1 MKPDSN
7 KTLWGLLVIFTS
19 VLTIFVT
26 TYVSAYTINTYN
38 HSEGDAYIS
47 PIGYFTLID
56 GSQLLRFYRPLNNGK
71 CNEPDLHIRLLHV
84 NGTMTPLVVQNFSI
98 PKFNFCRVDTDVLS
112 SDYIIVTNLG
122 RNNLF
127 YILYYN
133 ISDTDYSLPFGRFI
147 AEVDL
152 DGNILGEN
160 WLGHNNY
167 YNGSIVGRLGKFK
180 FIFDSS
186 DTFYYMKLADIHD
199 PDTLEW
205 QKFKITPTGRL
216 QKGESG
222 LISRKDLNLQY
233 NNPIYSFL
241 TIDSG
246 LGFVYSKRYS
256 SQVNAE
262 LQPSLY
268 IYVNFY
274 KPENENK
281 KLTEPFIIYQ
291 TSTPNLSMNFAM
303 CSVDDKGIGYQCVIQ
318 LRKTTEIDPL
328 NKDIYYG
335 HNLVLIVSFL
345 SSGSV
350 TRIVQLT
357 GNYAKAD
364 LVVKV
369 PFVYGGYLLMYK
381 NSVLGVDGVRGCLLR
396 GDIFDTN
403 DMFNSTWDIPPDFTI
418 QSPCIIIYNF
428 IYKTFDMIWKITPTD
443 LTIVSTDVPTFL
455 YIEDSELALK
465 SAKISSVNP
474 KYGETI
480 TLGRTTLEINYE
492 VPISLSIRNITIYQ
506 VNGTNILMRQTTS
519 GKASEFFT
527 IEQNKITLK
536 VLPSTFNVPSAEYH
550 ISIDPNFVMQ
560 KEINEPIDR
569 LQHSSWVVITDA
581 FNDTYA
587 ESFTGSIRLIPEG
600 TNLFYQNKKEFID
613 QLLQEIS
620 LILPVDRDR
629 LKIKDHQ
636 QVDSSTKFEQLIIPL
651 QIEPTR
657 NLSQRNT
664 NNLYHD
670 LNHMILNKQYTE
682 ISNYQYASLLDQSY
696 GYKLN
701 AGIKDIIRDNKE
713 TILAAIVVFF
723 IIIIVFLWAKRKGE
737 SEDNEENEENED
749 EERSNMI
756 ILKVGLSLMDFVLDG
771 LFIYKN
777 GYDIKILF
785 IPSLVIF
792 AFASIFNLILAMSL
806 IISENFKH
814 DNFKEWLKKNS
825 IVASIFT
832 LFSATNVEVLN
843 ILSSKIGGFK
853 MFSANFMDNT
863 ISIIFWSSIVNFV
876 VKDIPQFGI
885 QVYYITHVISYNVIP
900 FLTLV
905 TSSAMIVLNI
915 IGKLY
920 NIIIECQKRS
930 SGNDD
935 DYDDD
940 DDKEA
945 IEA

>member
-1 MKPDSN
+1 
-7 KTLWGLLVIFTS
+7 
-19 VLTIFVT
+19 
-26 TYVSAYTINTYN
+26 
-38 HSEGDAYIS
+38 
-47 PIGYFTLID
+47 
-56 GSQLLRFYRPLNNGK
+56 
-71 CNEPDLHIRLLHV
+71 
-84 NGTMTPLVVQNFSI
+84 
-98 PKFNFCRVDTDVLS
+98 
-112 SDYIIVTNLG
+112 
-122 RNNLF
+122 
-127 YILYYN
+127 
-133 ISDTDYSLPFGRFI
+133 
-147 AEVDL
+147 
-152 DGNILGEN
+152 
-160 WLGHNNY
+160 
-167 YNGSIVGRLGKFK
+167 
-180 FIFDSS
+180 
-186 DTFYYMKLADIHD
+186 
-199 PDTLEW
+199 
-205 QKFKITPTGRL
+205 
-216 QKGESG
+216 
-222 LISRKDLNLQY
+222 
-233 NNPIYSFL
+233 
-241 TIDSG
+241 
-246 LGFVYSKRYS
+246 
-256 SQVNAE
+256 
-262 LQPSLY
+262 
-268 IYVNFY
+268 
-274 KPENENK
+274 
-281 KLTEPFIIYQ
+281 
-291 TSTPNLSMNFAM
+291 
-303 CSVDDKGIGYQCVIQ
+303 
-318 LRKTTEIDPL
+318 
-328 NKDIYYG
+328 
-335 HNLVLIVSFL
+335 
-345 SSGSV
+345 
-350 TRIVQLT
+350 
-357 GNYAKAD
+357 
-364 LVVKV
+364 
-369 PFVYGGYLLMYK
+369 
-381 NSVLGVDGVRGCLLR
+381 
-396 GDIFDTN
+396 
-403 DMFNSTWDIPPDFTI
+403 
-418 QSPCIIIYNF
+418 
-428 IYKTFDMIWKITPTD
+428 MIWKITPTD

-600 TNLFYQNKKEFID
+600 TKLFYQNKKEFVD

>member
-152 DGNILGEN
+152 DGNILG
-160 WLGHNNY
+160 
-167 YNGSIVGRLGKFK
+167 
-180 FIFDSS
+180 
-186 DTFYYMKLADIHD
+186 
-199 PDTLEW
+199 
-205 QKFKITPTGRL
+205 
-216 QKGESG
+216 
-222 LISRKDLNLQY
+222 
-233 NNPIYSFL
+233 
-241 TIDSG
+241 
-246 LGFVYSKRYS
+246 
-256 SQVNAE
+256 
-262 LQPSLY
+262 
-268 IYVNFY
+268 
-274 KPENENK
+274 
-281 KLTEPFIIYQ
+281 
-291 TSTPNLSMNFAM
+291 
-303 CSVDDKGIGYQCVIQ
+303 
-318 LRKTTEIDPL
+318 
-328 NKDIYYG
+328 
-335 HNLVLIVSFL
+335 
-345 SSGSV
+345 
-350 TRIVQLT
+350 
-357 GNYAKAD
+357 
-364 LVVKV
+364 
-369 PFVYGGYLLMYK
+369 
-381 NSVLGVDGVRGCLLR
+381 
-396 GDIFDTN
+396 
-403 DMFNSTWDIPPDFTI
+403 
-418 QSPCIIIYNF
+418 
-428 IYKTFDMIWKITPTD
+428 
-443 LTIVSTDVPTFL
+443 
-455 YIEDSELALK
+455 
-465 SAKISSVNP
+465 
-474 KYGETI
+474 
-480 TLGRTTLEINYE
+480 
-492 VPISLSIRNITIYQ
+492 
-506 VNGTNILMRQTTS
+506 
-519 GKASEFFT
+519 
-527 IEQNKITLK
+527 
-536 VLPSTFNVPSAEYH
+536 
-550 ISIDPNFVMQ
+550 
-560 KEINEPIDR
+560 
-569 LQHSSWVVITDA
+569 
-581 FNDTYA
+581 
-587 ESFTGSIRLIPEG
+587 
-600 TNLFYQNKKEFID
+600 
-613 QLLQEIS
+613 
-620 LILPVDRDR
+620 

-737 SEDNEENEENED
+737 SNKVNEDNEENEENED

-771 LFIYKN
+771 
-777 GYDIKILF
+777 
-785 IPSLVIF
+785 LVIF

-885 QVYYITHVISYNVIP
+885 QVYYITHIISYNVIP

-915 IGKLY
+915 IGKSY
-920 NIIIECQKRS
+920 NIMIECQKRR
-930 SGNDD
+930 
-935 DYDDD
+935 DDD
-940 DDKEA
+940 DDDDDEDKEA

>member
-1 MKPDSN
+1 MKPNSN
-7 KTLWGLLVIFTS
+7 KTLWSLLVIFTS

-47 PIGYFTLID
+47 PMGYFTLTD
-56 GSQLLRFYRPLNNGK
+56 GSQLLRFYRPLNNRK
-71 CNEPDLHIRLLHV
+71 CNEPDLHLRVLHV
-84 NGTMTPLVVQNFSI
+84 NGTMSPFVVQNFSI
-98 PKFNFCRVDTDVLS
+98 PKF
-112 SDYIIVTNLG
+112 
-122 RNNLF
+122 
-127 YILYYN
+127 
-133 ISDTDYSLPFGRFI
+133 I
-147 AEVDL
+147 AEVDS

-160 WLGHNNY
+160 WLGYNNY

-180 FIFDSS
+180 FIFDLS

-205 QKFKITPTGRL
+205 QKFKITPITGRL

-222 LISRKDLNLQY
+222 VISRKDLNLQY
-233 NNPIYSFL
+233 DNPIYSFL

-246 LGFVYSKRYS
+246 LGFIYSKRYS

-303 CSVDDKGIGYQCVIQ
+303 CSVDIKGIGYQCVIQ

-364 LVVKV
+364 SVVKV
-369 PFVYGGYLLMYK
+369 PLIYGGYLLMYR
-381 NSVLGVDGVRGCLLR
+381 NSVLDVDGVQGCLLG

-403 DMFNSTWDIPPDFTI
+403 DMFNSTWDIPPNFTI
-418 QSPCIIIYNF
+418 QSPCIFIYNF

-455 YIEDSELALK
+455 YIEG
-465 SAKISSVNP
+465 SVNP
-474 KYGETI
+474 KYGKTI
-480 TLGRTTLEINYE
+480 TLGRNTLEINYE

-569 LQHSSWVVITDA
+569 LQHSSWVVITEA
-581 FNDTYA
+581 FEDTYA

-600 TNLFYQNKKEFID
+600 TKLFYQNKKEFID

-636 QVDSSTKFEQLIIPL
+636 QVDSSTQFEQLIIPL

-670 LNHMILNKQYTE
+670 LNHMILNKQYTV
-682 ISNYQYASLLDQSY
+682 ISKYQYASLLDQSY

-701 AGIKDIIRDNKE
+701 AGIKEIIRDNKE
-713 TILAAIVVFF
+713 TILSAIVVLF
-723 IIIIVFLWAKRKGE
+723 IIIL
-737 SEDNEENEENED
+737 D

-792 AFASIFNLILAMSL
+792 AFASIFNLILALSL
-806 IISENFKH
+806 IIYENFKH
-814 DNFKEWLKKNS
+814 DKFKEWLKKNS

-843 ILSSKIGGFK
+843 VLTSKIGGFK
-853 MFSANFMDNT
+853 MFSATFKKNT
-863 ISIIFWSSIVNFV
+863 ISTIFWLSVTNFI

-885 QVYYITHVISYNVIP
+885 Q
-900 FLTLV
+900 
-905 TSSAMIVLNI
+905 
-915 IGKLY
+915 
-920 NIIIECQKRS
+920 
-930 SGNDD
+930 
-935 DYDDD
+935 
-940 DDKEA
+940 
-945 IEA
+945 

>member
-1 MKPDSN
+1 MKPNSN

-47 PIGYFTLID
+47 PMGYFTLTD

-71 CNEPDLHIRLLHV
+71 CNEPDLHLRVLHV
-84 NGTMTPLVVQNFSI
+84 NGTMTPFVVQNFSI
-98 PKFNFCRVDTDVLS
+98 PKFNFCRIDMDVLS
-112 SDYIIVTNLG
+112 PDYIIVTNLN
-122 RNNLF
+122 RDNIF

-147 AEVDL
+147 AEVDS

-205 QKFKITPTGRL
+205 QKFKITPITGRL

-222 LISRKDLNLQY
+222 VISRKDLNLQY
-233 NNPIYSFL
+233 DNPIYSFL

-246 LGFVYSKRYS
+246 LGFIYSKRYS

-303 CSVDDKGIGYQCVIQ
+303 CSVDIKGIGYQCVIQ

-364 LVVKV
+364 SVVKV
-369 PFVYGGYLLMYK
+369 PLIYGGYLLMYR
-381 NSVLGVDGVRGCLLR
+381 NSVLDVDGVQGCLLG

-403 DMFNSTWDIPPDFTI
+403 DMFNSTWDIPPNFTI
-418 QSPCIIIYNF
+418 QSPCIFIYNF

-480 TLGRTTLEINYE
+480 TLGRNTLEINYE

-560 KEINEPIDR
+560 KEINEPINR
-569 LQHSSWVVITDA
+569 LQHSSWVVITEA
-581 FNDTYA
+581 FEDTYA
-587 ESFTGSIRLIPEG
+587 EPFTGSIRLIPEG
-600 TNLFYQNKKEFID
+600 TKLFYQNKKEFID

-620 LILPVDRDR
+620 LIL
-629 LKIKDHQ
+629 
-636 QVDSSTKFEQLIIPL
+636 
-651 QIEPTR
+651 
-657 NLSQRNT
+657 
-664 NNLYHD
+664 
-670 LNHMILNKQYTE
+670 
-682 ISNYQYASLLDQSY
+682 
-696 GYKLN
+696 
-701 AGIKDIIRDNKE
+701 
-713 TILAAIVVFF
+713 
-723 IIIIVFLWAKRKGE
+723 
-737 SEDNEENEENED
+737 
-749 EERSNMI
+749 
-756 ILKVGLSLMDFVLDG
+756 
-771 LFIYKN
+771 
-777 GYDIKILF
+777 
-785 IPSLVIF
+785 VI
-792 AFASIFNLILAMSL
+792 
-806 IISENFKH
+806 
-814 DNFKEWLKKNS
+814 D
-825 IVASIFT
+825 
-832 LFSATNVEVLN
+832 
-843 ILSSKIGGFK
+843 
-853 MFSANFMDNT
+853 
-863 ISIIFWSSIVNFV
+863 
-876 VKDIPQFGI
+876 
-885 QVYYITHVISYNVIP
+885 
-900 FLTLV
+900 
-905 TSSAMIVLNI
+905 
-915 IGKLY
+915 
-920 NIIIECQKRS
+920 
-930 SGNDD
+930 
-935 DYDDD
+935 
-940 DDKEA
+940 
-945 IEA
+945 

>member
-1 MKPDSN
+1 MK
-7 KTLWGLLVIFTS
+7 
-19 VLTIFVT
+19 
-26 TYVSAYTINTYN
+26 
-38 HSEGDAYIS
+38 
-47 PIGYFTLID
+47 
-56 GSQLLRFYRPLNNGK
+56 
-71 CNEPDLHIRLLHV
+71 
-84 NGTMTPLVVQNFSI
+84 
-98 PKFNFCRVDTDVLS
+98 
-112 SDYIIVTNLG
+112 
-122 RNNLF
+122 
-127 YILYYN
+127 
-133 ISDTDYSLPFGRFI
+133 
-147 AEVDL
+147 
-152 DGNILGEN
+152 
-160 WLGHNNY
+160 
-167 YNGSIVGRLGKFK
+167 
-180 FIFDSS
+180 
-186 DTFYYMKLADIHD
+186 
-199 PDTLEW
+199 
-205 QKFKITPTGRL
+205 
-216 QKGESG
+216 
-222 LISRKDLNLQY
+222 
-233 NNPIYSFL
+233 
-241 TIDSG
+241 
-246 LGFVYSKRYS
+246 
-256 SQVNAE
+256 
-262 LQPSLY
+262 
-268 IYVNFY
+268 
-274 KPENENK
+274 K

-369 PFVYGGYLLMYK
+369 PLVYGGYLLMYR
-381 NSVLGVDGVRGCLLR
+381 NSVLDVNGVQGCLLG

-560 KEINEPIDR
+560 KETNEPIDR
-569 LQHSSWVVITDA
+569 LQHSSCP

-600 TNLFYQNKKEFID
+600 TKLFYQNKKEFID

-636 QVDSSTKFEQLIIPL
+636 QVDSSTQFEQLIIPL

-713 TILAAIVVFF
+713 TILAAIVVLF
-723 IIIIVFLWAKRKGE
+723 IIILVFLWAKRKGE
-737 SEDNEENEENED
+737 SNKVNEDNEENKKNED
-749 EERSNMI
+749 EEASNMI

-777 GYDIKILF
+777 GYDINILF

-792 AFASIFNLILAMSL
+792 AFASIFNLILALSL
-806 IISENFKH
+806 VIYENFKH

-853 MFSANFMDNT
+853 IFSANFMENT
-863 ISIIFWSSIVNFV
+863 ISIIFWFSVVNFI

-885 QVYYITHVISYNVIP
+885 QVYYITHIISYNVIP

-915 IGKLY
+915 IGKSY
-920 NIIIECQKRS
+920 NIMIECQKRR
-930 SGNDD
+930 
-935 DYDDD
+935 DDD
-940 DDKEA
+940 DGDDDDDDDDDEDKEA

>member
-1 MKPDSN
+1 MKPNSN

-26 TYVSAYTINTYN
+26 TYVNAYTINTYN

-47 PIGYFTLID
+47 PMGYFTLTD
-56 GSQLLRFYRPLNNGK
+56 GSQLLRFYRSLNNGK
-71 CNEPDLHIRLLHV
+71 CNEPDLHLRVLHV
-84 NGTMTPLVVQNFSI
+84 NGTMSPFVVQNFSI
-98 PKFNFCRVDTDVLS
+98 PKFNFCRIDMDVLS
-112 SDYIIVTNLG
+112 PDYIIVTNLN
-122 RNNLF
+122 RDNIF

-147 AEVDL
+147 AEVDS

-205 QKFKITPTGRL
+205 QKFKITPITGRL

-222 LISRKDLNLQY
+222 VISRKDLNLQY
-233 NNPIYSFL
+233 DNPIYSFL

-246 LGFVYSKRYS
+246 LGFIYSKRYS

-303 CSVDDKGIGYQCVIQ
+303 CSVDIKGIGYQCVIQ

-364 LVVKV
+364 SVVKV
-369 PFVYGGYLLMYK
+369 PLIYGGYLLMYR
-381 NSVLGVDGVRGCLLR
+381 NSVLDVDGVQGCLLG

-403 DMFNSTWDIPPDFTI
+403 DMFNSTWDIPPNFTI
-418 QSPCIIIYNF
+418 QSPCIFIYNF

-480 TLGRTTLEINYE
+480 TLGRNTLEINYE

-519 GKASEFFT
+519 GKASEFFI

-569 LQHSSWVVITDA
+569 LQHSSWVVITEA
-581 FNDTYA
+581 FEDTYA

-600 TNLFYQNKKEFID
+600 TKLFYQNKKEFID

-636 QVDSSTKFEQLIIPL
+636 QVDSSTQFEQLIIPL

-670 LNHMILNKQYTE
+670 LNHMILNKQYTV
-682 ISNYQYASLLDQSY
+682 ISKYQYAS
-696 GYKLN
+696 
-701 AGIKDIIRDNKE
+701 
-713 TILAAIVVFF
+713 
-723 IIIIVFLWAKRKGE
+723 
-737 SEDNEENEENED
+737 
-749 EERSNMI
+749 
-756 ILKVGLSLMDFVLDG
+756 
-771 LFIYKN
+771 
-777 GYDIKILF
+777 
-785 IPSLVIF
+785 
-792 AFASIFNLILAMSL
+792 
-806 IISENFKH
+806 
-814 DNFKEWLKKNS
+814 
-825 IVASIFT
+825 
-832 LFSATNVEVLN
+832 
-843 ILSSKIGGFK
+843 
-853 MFSANFMDNT
+853 
-863 ISIIFWSSIVNFV
+863 
-876 VKDIPQFGI
+876 
-885 QVYYITHVISYNVIP
+885 
-900 FLTLV
+900 V
-905 TSSAMIVLNI
+905 T
-915 IGKLY
+915 
-920 NIIIECQKRS
+920 E
-930 SGNDD
+930 
-935 DYDDD
+935 
-940 DDKEA
+940 
-945 IEA
+945 

>member
-1 MKPDSN
+1 MKPNSN

-26 TYVSAYTINTYN
+26 TYVNAYTINTYN

-47 PIGYFTLID
+47 PMGYFTLTD

-71 CNEPDLHIRLLHV
+71 CNEPDLHLRVLHV
-84 NGTMTPLVVQNFSI
+84 NGTMSPFVVQNFSI
-98 PKFNFCRVDTDVLS
+98 PKFNFCRIDMDVLS
-112 SDYIIVTNLG
+112 PDYIIVTNLN
-122 RNNLF
+122 RDNIF

-133 ISDTDYSLPFGRFI
+133 ISDTDYSLPFRRFI
-147 AEVDL
+147 AEVDS

-205 QKFKITPTGRL
+205 QKFKITPITGRL

-222 LISRKDLNLQY
+222 VISRKDLNLQY
-233 NNPIYSFL
+233 DNPIYSFL

-246 LGFVYSKRYS
+246 LGFIYSKCYS

-303 CSVDDKGIGYQCVIQ
+303 CSVDIKGIGYQCVIQ

-364 LVVKV
+364 SVVKV
-369 PFVYGGYLLMYK
+369 PLIYGGYLLMYR
-381 NSVLGVDGVRGCLLR
+381 NSVLDVDGVQGCLLG

-403 DMFNSTWDIPPDFTI
+403 DMFNSTWDIPPNFTI
-418 QSPCIIIYNF
+418 QSPCIFIYNF

-480 TLGRTTLEINYE
+480 TLGRNTLEINYE

-519 GKASEFFT
+519 GKASEFFI

-569 LQHSSWVVITDA
+569 LQHSSWVVITEA
-581 FNDTYA
+581 FEDTYA

-600 TNLFYQNKKEFID
+600 TKLFYQNKKEFID

-636 QVDSSTKFEQLIIPL
+636 QVDSSTQFEQLIIPL

-670 LNHMILNKQYTE
+670 LNHMILNKQYTV
-682 ISNYQYASLLDQSY
+682 ISKYQYAS
-696 GYKLN
+696 
-701 AGIKDIIRDNKE
+701 
-713 TILAAIVVFF
+713 
-723 IIIIVFLWAKRKGE
+723 
-737 SEDNEENEENED
+737 
-749 EERSNMI
+749 
-756 ILKVGLSLMDFVLDG
+756 
-771 LFIYKN
+771 
-777 GYDIKILF
+777 
-785 IPSLVIF
+785 
-792 AFASIFNLILAMSL
+792 
-806 IISENFKH
+806 
-814 DNFKEWLKKNS
+814 
-825 IVASIFT
+825 
-832 LFSATNVEVLN
+832 
-843 ILSSKIGGFK
+843 
-853 MFSANFMDNT
+853 
-863 ISIIFWSSIVNFV
+863 
-876 VKDIPQFGI
+876 
-885 QVYYITHVISYNVIP
+885 
-900 FLTLV
+900 V
-905 TSSAMIVLNI
+905 T
-915 IGKLY
+915 
-920 NIIIECQKRS
+920 E
-930 SGNDD
+930 
-935 DYDDD
+935 
-940 DDKEA
+940 
-945 IEA
+945 